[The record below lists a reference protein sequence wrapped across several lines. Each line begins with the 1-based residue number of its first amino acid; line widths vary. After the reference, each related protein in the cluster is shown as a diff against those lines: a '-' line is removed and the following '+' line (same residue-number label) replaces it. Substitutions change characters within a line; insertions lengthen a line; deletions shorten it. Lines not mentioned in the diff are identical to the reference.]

1 MTIVV
6 ELTTTSNDTPIDVRR
21 FYTSRMTVMASVRM
35 SDDEAAALQREVERS
50 KSTASELLR
59 AGLRAVLARA
69 AAERDAIAYA
79 ASPFLPT
86 ELIDPDVQL
95 WLETEDWSAWE
106 Q

>member
-1 MTIVV
+1 MDRA
-6 ELTTTSNDTPIDVRR
+6 TTSNDTPIDVRR
-21 FYTSRMTVMASVRM
+21 FYTSSMTVMVSVRM
-35 SDDEAAALQREVERS
+35 SDDEAAALQREVARS
-50 KSTASELLR
+50 NATASELLR